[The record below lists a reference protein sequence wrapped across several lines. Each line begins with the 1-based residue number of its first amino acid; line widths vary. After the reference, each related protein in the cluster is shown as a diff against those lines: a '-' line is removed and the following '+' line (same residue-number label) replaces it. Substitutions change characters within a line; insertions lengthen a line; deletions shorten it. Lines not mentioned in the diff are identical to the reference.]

1 MKLIKKIAAMLFAF
15 AMVFSMGSNVKAE
28 GTGNITINPA
38 NAGETYNVYKI
49 LTLKSYDKD
58 KELYSY
64 VKNGDKWDG
73 FIDSAQAEGYL
84 TINDDGYVEF
94 DAKKSDKDYREFAQK
109 ALAYAKKNNVTATQ
123 GLSRKVCI

>member
-15 AMVFSMGSNVKAE
+15 AMVFSMGTNVKAAE
-28 GTGNITINPA
+28 TGKITINPA

-64 VKNGDKWDG
+64 VKNGDKWDK
-73 FIDSAQAEGYL
+73 FIDSAQADGYL
-84 TINDDGYVEF
+84 TINNDGYVEF
-94 DAKKSDKDYREFAQK
+94 DVKTAKDY
-109 ALAYAKKNNVTATQ
+109 LP
-123 GLSRKVCI
+123 